1 MNGRGLHRGGTFV
14 LSFAMVAIGVAL
26 FVESLV
32 ANASALSGRLIISVL
47 FIAAGAGRI
56 YVEFRRGRGT

>member
-1 MNGRGLHRGGTFV
+1 M